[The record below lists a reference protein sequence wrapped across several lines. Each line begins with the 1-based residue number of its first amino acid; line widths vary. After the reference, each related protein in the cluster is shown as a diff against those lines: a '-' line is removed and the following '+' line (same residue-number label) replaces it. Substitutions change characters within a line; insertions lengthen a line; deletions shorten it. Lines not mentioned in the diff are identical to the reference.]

1 MIMSLHVF
9 LQHRLVIL
17 CDVFLPQMRQL
28 VGKLTLHIGACR
40 IPATVEIDRTD
51 HRLKDILE
59 VVLPLCPAAE
69 HLAAPHA
76 QMCSEMQPARQPCEG
91 LTLDETC
98 THLRQ
103 FPLRTAW
110 IGGIEI
116 RTDRE
121 LEDSIAQKL
130 QSLVMRCVS
139 SRLVGIGG
147 MCQSLV
153 KNGEI
158 GKICA
163 EGRRK
168 AHEFRAPFFRHR
180 ICHDYFAYFLTT
192 RQALCPPKPNE
203 LEIAARTVLARALFG
218 T

>member
-9 LQHRLVIL
+9 LQHRLVVL
-17 CDVFLPQMRQL
+17 CDVFLPQVRQL
-28 VGKLTLHIGACR
+28 VDKLTLHIGACR
-40 IPATVEIDRTD
+40 IPTTVEIDRTD
-51 HRLKDILE
+51 HRLKDILK
-59 VVLPLCPAAE
+59 VVLSLRSAAE
-69 HLAAPHA
+69 HLAAPHT
-76 QMCSEMQPARQPCEG
+76 QMCSEMQLTRQPCEG
-91 LTLDETC
+91 LALHETR

-103 FPLRTAW
+103 LPLRTAW
-110 IGGIEI
+110 IGVVEI

-121 LEDSIAQKL
+121 LEDGIAQKL
-130 QSLVMRCVS
+130 QSLVMRCVPPC
-139 SRLVGIGG
+139 LVGIGG
-147 MCQSLV
+147 MGQRLV
-153 KNGEI
+153 EKGKI
-158 GKICA
+158 SKICA
-163 EGRRK
+163 ERRRK

>member
-9 LQHRLVIL
+9 LQHRLVVL
-17 CDVFLPQMRQL
+17 CDVFLPQVRQL

-51 HRLKDILE
+51 HRLKDILK
-59 VVLPLCPAAE
+59 VVLPLCSAAE

-91 LTLDETC
+91 LALDETC

-121 LEDSIAQKL
+121 LEDGIPQKL
-130 QSLVMRCVS
+130 QPLVMRCVS

-147 MCQSLV
+147 MGQSLV
-153 KNGEI
+153 EDGEI